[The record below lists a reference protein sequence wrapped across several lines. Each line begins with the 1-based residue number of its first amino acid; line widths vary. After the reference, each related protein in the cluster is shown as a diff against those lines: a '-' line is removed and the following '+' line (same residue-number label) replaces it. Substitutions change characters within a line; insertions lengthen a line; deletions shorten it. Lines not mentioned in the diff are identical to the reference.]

1 MLYHQK
7 VSPSVC
13 KCVYEEQF
21 EYDTV
26 AKEVIGQPSLWFF
39 HNVCERHEPLV
50 KNKQQLKKADLDK
63 NRQDIADHH
72 LFLLQNNRQRH
83 LKDFDEHPERK
94 KVKDILIEMKKSAN
108 IVTKNRASK
117 IESQIDEE
125 RKSQERFLDNHE
137 DKSMNE
143 VLIGIHSPYA
153 FNAQEVYDA
162 IQQEFRQANG

>member
-13 KCVYEEQF
+13 KCVYEEQY
-21 EYDTV
+21 EYDPV
-26 AKEVIGQPSLWFF
+26 LKEPISQPSLWFF
-39 HNVCERHEPLV
+39 HEVCERHEPLV
-50 KNKQQLKKADLDK
+50 KNKPQLKKADIDK
-63 NRQDIADHH
+63 KRDDVANHQ

-94 KVKDILIEMKKSAN
+94 KVKDILIEMKKSVNTVTRNSAN
-108 IVTKNRASK
+108 K

-125 RKSQERFLDNHE
+125 RKAQERFLDNHE
-137 DKSMNE
+137 DQSMNE
-143 VLIGIHSPYA
+143 ILIGIHSPYA

-162 IQQEFRQANG
+162 IQEEFRQANG